1 MEALMD
7 CPKCGEYID
16 RSMFTSDVTYCPY
29 CGQDLKEPTPQVN
42 LAYCPYCGQELIPG
56 ALFCPKC
63 GKKLAA
69 RTRRKERPQNL
80 DAKTYLVYED
90 QSSGP
95 SWFKRA
101 CGNITR
107 FLTYMFSSE
116 RKMRRLYGQWAE
128 YADLSP
134 EEIQALETQTEMSD
148 DWKKKERVLKIALV
162 AGLALIIIIT
172 IVALLV
178 VYVF

>member
-1 MEALMD
+1 ME

-29 CGQDLKEPTPQVN
+29 CGQDLEYTPPPVN

-56 ALFCPKC
+56 AMFCPKC
-63 GKKLAA
+63 GKKLAVKNKK
-69 RTRRKERPQNL
+69 RERSVPS
-80 DAKTYLVYED
+80 ASTYQTYED
-90 QSSGP
+90 EPSSP
-95 SWFKRA
+95 SWFKRTSS
-101 CGNITR
+101 NITR

-148 DWKKKERVLKIALV
+148 EWKRKESILKIAIVVWLS
-162 AGLALIIIIT
+162 LIVIIV

-178 VYVF
+178 LYVF